1 MNFKISNIPGNSV
14 YINYKAI
21 KDRHGSGVLKLI
33 RSLIS
38 QGKRITR
45 HRAHLF
51 FNHSCLRENILTKSL
66 MIKSPINTRAGRKLA
81 EKFGF
86 NCLKLRINESHFWIR
101 KSLQFMDNIRE
112 ELLKNS
118 VINFESILK
127 HVEFTANKLYNTLI
141 KHYKEKIAK
150 LKQDFKQ
157 KYDEMKISNKKII
170 NGNMRNKDNWVVNL
184 SNKNLSEDERKVLSL
199 GLNFAVSQDY
209 IPKTE
214 ILANIEKGIK
224 NLSDNTSS
232 IIRSKVVDILNK
244 KNKSI
249 PNLSI
254 KERKALK
261 NLRNDTNIVITKAD
275 KGNCTVIID
284 KDKYEEKIFKL
295 LNDKDT
301 YVLIKNDL
309 TKSIERKLNKFIFDL
324 YKIDRLSQKEYFY
337 LRSTDAIAP
346 RIYGL
351 PKIHKP
357 DWPLRPIVSFINSP
371 LYNLSK
377 FMAKIL
383 TPLKIKSR

>member
-1 MNFKISNIPGNSV
+1 
-14 YINYKAI
+14 
-21 KDRHGSGVLKLI
+21 
-33 RSLIS
+33 
-38 QGKRITR
+38 
-45 HRAHLF
+45 
-51 FNHSCLRENILTKSL
+51 
-66 MIKSPINTRAGRKLA
+66 
-81 EKFGF
+81 
-86 NCLKLRINESHFWIR
+86 
-101 KSLQFMDNIRE
+101 
-112 ELLKNS
+112 
-118 VINFESILK
+118 
-127 HVEFTANKLYNTLI
+127 
-141 KHYKEKIAK
+141 
-150 LKQDFKQ
+150 
-157 KYDEMKISNKKII
+157 
-170 NGNMRNKDNWVVNL
+170 MRNKDNWVVNL

-357 DWPLRPIVSFINSP
+357 DWPL
-371 LYNLSK
+371 
-377 FMAKIL
+377 
-383 TPLKIKSR
+383 